1 MPKIPRSLI
10 ALLVIG
16 FLFSLVWPK
25 IRIHIFIPMSI
36 GQALLIFGV
45 TAIVLFLFVDHLIN
59 RSRT

>member
-10 ALLVIG
+10 ALLVVG
-16 FLFSLVWPK
+16 FLFSIIWPK

-45 TAIVLFLFVDHLIN
+45 AAIILFVLVDHLIN